1 MAQIGRPGLSGERKA
16 ELWDRWKNGQSLSE
30 IGNALGKHAAS
41 IFGVVARGGGI
52 APAARQ
58 RSRLA
63 LTMAERE
70 EISRGIATGA
80 SIRQI
85 ALAIRRSPSTVSRE
99 IRRHGGPARYRA
111 AEAESRAWDQA
122 RRPKHCYWLAMAYY
136 RESWRVGCNWIGPP
150 SKFRVGSR
158 CTLQTMGA
166 CGCPTKQFT
175 AVCSS
180 KPAAS

>member
-1 MAQIGRPGLSGERKA
+1 MAQIGRPGLSAERKA

-99 IRRHGGPARYRA
+99 RWIQVRTAPPEGDRTQWASGSVRSATFSPARSDPPCPMLSLHLKSA
-111 AEAESRAWDQA
+111 SR
-122 RRPKHCYWLAMAYY
+122 
-136 RESWRVGCNWIGPP
+136 SII
-150 SKFRVGSR
+150 
-158 CTLQTMGA
+158 
-166 CGCPTKQFT
+166 
-175 AVCSS
+175 
-180 KPAAS
+180 